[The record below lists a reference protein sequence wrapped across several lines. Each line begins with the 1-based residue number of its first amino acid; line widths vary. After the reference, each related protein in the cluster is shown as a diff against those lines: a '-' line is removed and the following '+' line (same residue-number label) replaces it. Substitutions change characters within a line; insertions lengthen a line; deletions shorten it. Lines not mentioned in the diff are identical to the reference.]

1 MKQNNI
7 IKRVIERYPYLS
19 LRKVG
24 FPYVGKRLDDKDYS
38 KYVKDVADGFDFYD
52 ELLSKYYDKNR
63 RRFSNLILFEN
74 KIKIFNG
81 KINFL
86 AK

>member
-1 MKQNNI
+1 MKQNNT

-38 KYVKDVADGFDFYD
+38 RYVKDVADGFDF
-52 ELLSKYYDKNR
+52 
-63 RRFSNLILFEN
+63 
-74 KIKIFNG
+74 
-81 KINFL
+81 
-86 AK
+86 

>member
-24 FPYVGKRLDDKDYS
+24 FPYVGKSEEEIINALVLMNGIVS
-38 KYVKDVADGFDFYD
+38 KM
-52 ELLSKYYDKNR
+52 N
-63 RRFSNLILFEN
+63 
-74 KIKIFNG
+74 
-81 KINFL
+81 
-86 AK
+86 